1 MGDRYTYYSTQR
13 PVDLGT
19 YPRPPDNLPVEII
32 NYDVNSRIPVEGEV
46 FEAWGELTYAKPLT
60 DRQQDDYELR
70 PSRDNPDVRVKMRRQ
85 AQVVGPWEEYHSIPE
100 EQRETEY
107 DHARGLY
114 RPRQS
119 VSPERLKTRYISVK
133 MSPVPNW
140 HTPKRKDTPR
150 HGAR

>member
-1 MGDRYTYYSTQR
+1 MSVILIASAAASNFEGMDAMVGQDGLVY
-13 PVDLGT
+13 LGK
-19 YPRPPDNLPVEII
+19 RE
-32 NYDVNSRIPVEGEV
+32 NYHASDGEG
-46 FEAWGELTYAKPLT
+46 APAYAKPLT
-60 DRQQDDYELR
+60 DRQQYDYELR

>member
-1 MGDRYTYYSTQR
+1 MDDRYTYYSTQR

-60 DRQQDDYELR
+60 DRQQYDYELR